1 MAGLKVIVD
10 SDCEDILSAAERS
23 GFLPSKRTVPAEDQ
37 GGTHT
42 AAIYEAA
49 ERYEAA
55 EVLLLQPTSPFR
67 SLSVY
72 SQVDRMFDGF
82 NSCVTVTRP
91 ISPGAFLDLDTP
103 PVAYRIKTR
112 LNATLGLWDG
122 NMMLFNASMDI
133 DQVGCLGVTNPYRYS
148 FQVDYPGDI
157 EEAEALLP
165 SIPNRGL
172 Y

>member
-23 GFLPSKRTVPAEDQ
+23 GFLPSKRTVPAEAL

-49 ERYEAA
+49 ERYEAT

-72 SQVDRMFDGF
+72 SQVENLFDGIH
-82 NSCVTVTRP
+82 SCLTITRP
-91 ISPGAFLDLDTP
+91 ISPGAFLDLDS
-103 PVAYRIKTR
+103 VAISYRIR
-112 LNATLGLWDG
+112 PRPNSNLGLWDG
-122 NMMLFNASMDI
+122 NMMLFNTAMDI